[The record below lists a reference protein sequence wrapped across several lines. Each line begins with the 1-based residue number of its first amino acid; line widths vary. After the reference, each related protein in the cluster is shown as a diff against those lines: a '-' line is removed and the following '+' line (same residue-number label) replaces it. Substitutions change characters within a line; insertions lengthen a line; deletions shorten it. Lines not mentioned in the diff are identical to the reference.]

1 MEKRLILAIAL
12 SLLVLLSWS
21 ALMPK
26 PQGNGLAAD
35 SQSHKPQLLDNKGV
49 TAPSAQLQTLAQGR
63 ASSFQPVATVSPL
76 TGVAK
81 ETVKFIQDKR
91 EIIFNPE
98 RAAIL
103 EVIFKNNLEHRLPLK
118 IGFLT
123 DNNFVFKQQS
133 ITKDS
138 VTFIYEDQNQRI
150 VKKFIIPNNSYTI
163 ELAIKFQNLSP
174 SPLVLNPQLVLGRL
188 DLAAKNP
195 QARYQDVL
203 IGGKEKTVHLSA
215 GKDFSTQN
223 VQFAGLRDQYFCAI
237 VEPVDT
243 TASAYIKKINP
254 QESEI
259 GLFTN
264 EITLKPE
271 AQIGHSYRIY
281 LGPQELNILNSIK
294 PEWTAIIYFGTFDFI
309 AQLLLQLLGFFYGLV
324 HNWGWAIIILS
335 IAVYLLLF
343 PLSIKQMRSMKE
355 MQVLQP
361 KIESLRKEFKDNPQR
376 LNKEIMQLYKEHKVN
391 PLSGCLPLLLQMPI
405 FFALYQALIRSVAL
419 RGAHFWWIKDLSSP
433 DKLFAFKNSIPFLG
447 NQLNILPILM
457 AIGMFIQQKI
467 SMGKVT
473 GEAAQQQKIM
483 SIVMPIMFG
492 VIFYQMPSGLVL
504 YWFVNSILMLGYQF
518 RINSQPIRQT

>member
-1 MEKRLILAIAL
+1 MEKRLVLAIGL

-26 PQGNGLAAD
+26 PQ
-35 SQSHKPQLLDNKGV
+35 PIDNKGV
-49 TAPSAQLQTLAQGR
+49 TAPGSQLQTLPPG
-63 ASSFQPVATVSPL
+63 SSPVLQPTIATSPL
-76 TGVAK
+76 TDVIK
-81 ETVKFIQDKR
+81 ETVKFTQDKR

-98 RAAIL
+98 RGAIL

-118 IGFLT
+118 IGFLS
-123 DNNFVFKQQS
+123 DNNLVFKQQS
-133 ITKDS
+133 MTGESITF
-138 VTFIYEDQNQRI
+138 VHEDQNRRI
-150 VKKFIIPNNSYTI
+150 IKKFIIPNNSYAI
-163 ELAIKFQNLSP
+163 ELTIKVQNLSS

-188 DLAAKNP
+188 DLSAKNP

-215 GKDFSTQN
+215 GKDSSSQN
-223 VQFAGLRDQYFCAI
+223 VQFVGLRDQYFCAI
-237 VEPVDT
+237 VEPVDV
-243 TASAYIKKINP
+243 AAGAYVKKINP

-259 GLFTN
+259 GLVTN
-264 EITLKPE
+264 ELTLKPGT
-271 AQIGHSYRIY
+271 QIGHSYRVY
-281 LGPQELNILNSIK
+281 LGPQDLNILNSIN

-343 PLSIKQMRSMKE
+343 PLSLKQMRSMKE

-361 KIESLRKEFKDNPQR
+361 KIEAMRKEFKDNPQR

-419 RGAHFWWIKDLSSP
+419 RGAHFWWITDLSSP
-433 DKLFAFKNSIPFLG
+433 DKLFVFKNSIPFLG

-457 AIGMFIQQKI
+457 AIGMYVQQKI
-467 SMGKVT
+467 SMGKAV

-483 SIVMPIMFG
+483 SIIMPIMFG

-518 RINSQPIRQT
+518 RINSQK